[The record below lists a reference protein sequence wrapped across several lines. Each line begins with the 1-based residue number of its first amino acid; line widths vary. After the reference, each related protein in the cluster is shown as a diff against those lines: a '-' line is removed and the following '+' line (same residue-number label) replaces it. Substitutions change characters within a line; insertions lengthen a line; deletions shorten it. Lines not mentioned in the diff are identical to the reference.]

1 VSSDGLID
9 ELERLISEQRNP
21 RTANI
26 DELNVEEILRI
37 INEEDKKVAY
47 AVEKEI
53 PNIAKATKA
62 IIESLKKGGRVFY
75 VGAGTS
81 GRLGV
86 IDRAELISTFGM
98 DPSSVIPILAGGSKA
113 MYGPSEMAE
122 DSEENGARAIVRY
135 KVCGRD
141 VVVGISASGRT
152 PYVVGALREAKKRKA
167 ITVLITVN
175 PNAKAAEH
183 ADIIVCPVVGPE
195 VIMGSTRM
203 KAGTAQKMVL
213 TMMSTT
219 AMIKLGR
226 VKGNLMVSMLPI
238 STKLRE
244 RAKRIVMMETG
255 VAYETA
261 SKILEETCYDVKL
274 SILMLKAGV
283 DKKKASN
290 ALKKAGGELKEALKL
305 LEASTSTEG
314 ILVERREKS

>member
-1 VSSDGLID
+1 MGGREVVE
-9 ELERLISEQRNP
+9 ELEKLISEQRNP

-26 DELNVEEILRI
+26 DELSVEEILRV

-53 PNIAKATKA
+53 PNIARATEA
-62 IIESLKKGGRVFY
+62 VIRALKCGGRVFY

-98 DPSSVIPILAGGSKA
+98 DPRKVIPILAGGPKA

-122 DSEENGARAIVRY
+122 DKEENGARIIARY
-135 KVCGRD
+135 RVCERD
-141 VVVGISASGRT
+141 VVIGISASGRT
-152 PYVVGALREAKKRKA
+152 PYVVGALREAKRRGA
-167 ITVLITVN
+167 TTVLITVN
-175 PNAKAAEH
+175 PGAKAAKY
-183 ADIIVCPVVGPE
+183 ADIVICPVVGPE

-203 KAGTAQKMVL
+203 KAGTAQKMIL

-226 VKGNLMVSMLPI
+226 VKGNLMVNLLPI

-255 VAYETA
+255 ASYEEA
-261 SKILEETCYDVKL
+261 SRILEETGYNVKL
-274 SILMLKAGV
+274 AILMLKARASREEAS
-283 DKKKASN
+283 KA
-290 ALKKAGGELKEALKL
+290 LEEAGGDLGKAL
-305 LEASTSTEG
+305 A
-314 ILVERREKS
+314 ILQARA

>member
-1 VSSDGLID
+1 MGGREVVE
-9 ELERLISEQRNP
+9 ELEKLISEQRNP

-26 DELNVEEILRI
+26 DELSVEEILRV

-53 PNIAKATKA
+53 PNIARATEA
-62 IIESLKKGGRVFY
+62 VIRALKCGGRVFY

-98 DPSSVIPILAGGSKA
+98 DPRKVIPILAGGPKA

-122 DSEENGARAIVRY
+122 DREENGARIIARY
-135 KVCGRD
+135 RVCERD
-141 VVVGISASGRT
+141 VVIGISASGRT
-152 PYVVGALREAKKRKA
+152 PYVVGALREAKRRGA
-167 ITVLITVN
+167 TTVLITVN
-175 PNAKAAEH
+175 PGAKAAKY
-183 ADIIVCPVVGPE
+183 ADIVICPVVGPE

-203 KAGTAQKMVL
+203 KAGTAQKMIL

-226 VKGNLMVSMLPI
+226 VKGNLMVNLLPI

-244 RAKRIVMMETG
+244 RAKRIVTMETG
-255 VAYETA
+255 ASYEEA
-261 SKILEETCYDVKL
+261 SRILEETGYNVKL
-274 SILMLKAGV
+274 AILMLKARASREEAS
-283 DKKKASN
+283 KA
-290 ALKKAGGELKEALKL
+290 LEEAGGDLGKAL
-305 LEASTSTEG
+305 A
-314 ILVERREKS
+314 ILQARA

>member
-1 VSSDGLID
+1 MGGREVVE

-26 DELNVEEILRI
+26 DELSVEEILKV

-53 PNIAKATKA
+53 PNIARATEAMIKA
-62 IIESLKKGGRVFY
+62 LKGGGRVFY

-98 DPSSVIPILAGGSKA
+98 DPEKIIPILAGGPKA

-122 DSEENGARAIVRY
+122 DKEENGARIIAKY

-141 VVVGISASGRT
+141 VVIGISASGRT
-152 PYVVGALREAKKRKA
+152 PYVVGALREARRRGA
-167 ITVLITVN
+167 TTVLITVN
-175 PNAKAAEH
+175 PGAKAAKY
-183 ADIIVCPVVGPE
+183 ADIVICPVVGPE

-203 KAGTAQKMVL
+203 KAGTAQKMIL

-226 VKGNLMVSMLPI
+226 VKGNLMVNLLPI

-244 RAKRIVMMETG
+244 RAKRIVMMEAGVSYEEASRILRETG
-255 VAYETA
+255 YN
-261 SKILEETCYDVKL
+261 VKL
-274 SILMLKAGV
+274 AILMLKARV
-283 DKKKASN
+283 SKEEASKA
-290 ALKKAGGELKEALKL
+290 LEEAGGDLGKAL
-305 LEASTSTEG
+305 A
-314 ILVERREKS
+314 ILQARA

>member
-1 VSSDGLID
+1 MGGREVVE
-9 ELERLISEQRNP
+9 ELEKLISEQRNP

-26 DELNVEEILRI
+26 DELSVEEILRV

-53 PNIAKATKA
+53 PIIARATEA
-62 IIESLKKGGRVFY
+62 VIRALKGGGRVFY

-98 DPSSVIPILAGGSKA
+98 DPRKVIPILAGGPKA

-122 DSEENGARAIVRY
+122 DKEENGARIIARY
-135 KVCGRD
+135 RVCERD
-141 VVVGISASGRT
+141 VVIGISASGRT
-152 PYVVGALREAKKRKA
+152 PYVVGALREAKRRGA
-167 ITVLITVN
+167 TTVLITVN
-175 PNAKAAEH
+175 PGAKAAKY
-183 ADIIVCPVVGPE
+183 ADIVICPVVGPE

-203 KAGTAQKMVL
+203 KAGTAQKMIL

-226 VKGNLMVSMLPI
+226 VKGNLMVNLLPI

-255 VAYETA
+255 ASYEEA
-261 SKILEETCYDVKL
+261 SRILEETGYNVKL
-274 SILMLKAGV
+274 AILMLKAHASREEAS
-283 DKKKASN
+283 KA
-290 ALKKAGGELKEALKL
+290 LKEAGGD
-305 LEASTSTEG
+305 LEKALA
-314 ILVERREKS
+314 ILQARA

>member
-1 VSSDGLID
+1 MGGREVVE
-9 ELERLISEQRNP
+9 ELEKLISEQRNP

-26 DELNVEEILRI
+26 DELSVEEILRV

-53 PNIAKATKA
+53 PNIARATEA
-62 IIESLKKGGRVFY
+62 VIRALKCGGRVFY

-98 DPSSVIPILAGGSKA
+98 DPRKVIPILAGGPKA

-122 DSEENGARAIVRY
+122 DREENGARIIARY
-135 KVCGRD
+135 RVCERD
-141 VVVGISASGRT
+141 VVIGISASGRT
-152 PYVVGALREAKKRKA
+152 PYVVGALREAKRRGA
-167 ITVLITVN
+167 TTVLITVN
-175 PNAKAAEH
+175 PGAKAAKY
-183 ADIIVCPVVGPE
+183 ADIVICPVVGPE

-203 KAGTAQKMVL
+203 KAGTAQKMIL

-226 VKGNLMVSMLPI
+226 VKGNLMVNLLPI

-255 VAYETA
+255 ASYEEA
-261 SKILEETCYDVKL
+261 SRILEETGYNVKL
-274 SILMLKAGV
+274 AILMLKARASREEAS
-283 DKKKASN
+283 KA
-290 ALKKAGGELKEALKL
+290 LEEAGGDLGKAL
-305 LEASTSTEG
+305 A
-314 ILVERREKS
+314 ILQARA